1 MNNFSSQHRPSRRL
15 SSIRCRNR
23 RGQSLLSLMMLIF
36 LVIVPLFAIITFECA
51 RLYLAKQELQNA
63 SDAAVLAGTATLASS
78 DNVDPVQAHRDAVV
92 AAIKIFKANTVLG
105 QTLTNTTEV
114 TSLASLPCALDE
126 AKIFFEF
133 INPVTGK
140 VEPLSSPNGKVV
152 RASTSTTRGL
162 AFGDYVGIKT
172 LNVNAVSTGA
182 VPKLDLVIC
191 FDVSGSMDDQTP
203 VTFVKRKW
211 DATLGGGKNVYS
223 PVVGA
228 NGLMQGKIFD
238 ILKPAPTGSSLNACY
253 PQILTEAFWEA
264 QCYSSE
270 YLAQYYGVPG
280 LRSGGIYPEA
290 GKAPGNFPPG
300 TAPTFDGMKVFTDV
314 VVNIDG
320 NPSFGGASYGG
331 FSFPDVATLTEAA
344 RGNLESDSVYRSS
357 KANTAVTVS
366 PRPGYQKAY
375 FEAAAKQ
382 VKPMKDAQTALA
394 TMTQILNTDA
404 DVHFGFVAFDS
415 TIGTDAT
422 STETWYDLDDYAP
435 YGAKKGFP
443 IPHVGIDPA
452 AGRSAYTEVNNA
464 IDLCVPMGATNI
476 GGAVHSA
483 VEDLKSRSRLG
494 STKAIVL
501 FTDGEP
507 TVPSG
512 PLSSDPK
519 ANARMAAVEA
529 RDAGVALY
537 TVGLAQNPAI
547 IPDQTEILNDQ
558 QSDPTTGGMAA
569 IAGHGG
575 TFNLVTDSS
584 QLRQTFSKIARRLV
598 KLVSNQ

>member
-1 MNNFSSQHRPSRRL
+1 MNKVSSKQRNSWRR
-15 SSIRCRNR
+15 SE
-23 RGQSLLSLMMLIF
+23 RGQSLLLLMTLIF
-36 LVIVPLFAIITFECA
+36 FVIVPLLATITFEAA

-78 DNVDPVQAHRDAVV
+78 DNVDPLQAHNDAIT

-105 QTLTNTTEV
+105 QVLSNTT
-114 TSLASLPCALDE
+114 LASSTSNLTCDLGE
-126 AKIFFEF
+126 ARVFFEF
-133 INPVTGK
+133 INPITAA
-140 VEPLSSPNGKVV
+140 VEPLTSPNGKVV
-152 RASTSTTRGL
+152 RISSSTTSRL
-162 AFGDYVGIKT
+162 AFGDFVGIKT
-172 LNVNAVSTGA
+172 LSVNAVSTGA
-182 VPKLDLVIC
+182 VPKLDMVIC

-223 PVVGA
+223 LVTGA
-228 NGLMQGKIFD
+228 NGLMRGKIFD
-238 ILKPAPTGSSLNACY
+238 ILKPAVTGTSLNACY
-253 PQILTEAFWEA
+253 PQILTEAYWEA
-264 QCYSSE
+264 KAYSSE

-280 LRSGGIYPEA
+280 LRSGGVYPEA
-290 GKAPGNFPPG
+290 GKPPGNCPPG
-300 TAPTFDGMKVFTDV
+300 TAPTFDGMTVFTDV

-320 NPSFGGASYGG
+320 QPSFGGTSYGG
-331 FSFPDVATLTEAA
+331 YSFPDLATLTEAA

-357 KANTAVTVS
+357 RANTAVFVA
-366 PRPGYQKAY
+366 PRAGYQKAY

-382 VKPMKDAQTALA
+382 VKPMKDAQTALN

-415 TIGTDAT
+415 SVGTDAT
-422 STETWYDLDDYAP
+422 STETWYDIDDYAP
-435 YGAKKGFP
+435 YGARKGYP
-443 IPHVGIDPA
+443 IPHVHIDA
-452 AGRSAYTEVNNA
+452 TAGKTAYTEVNKA
-464 IDLCVPMGATNI
+464 IDSCVPMGATNI
-476 GGAVHSA
+476 GGAVHAA
-483 VEDLKSRSRLG
+483 VADLKSHSRLG

-512 PLSSDPK
+512 PLSTDPK

-547 IPDQTEILNDQ
+547 IPDQTEILNDKV
-558 QSDPTTGGMAA
+558 SDPTTGGMAG

-575 TFNLVTDSS
+575 TFSLVTDSS
-584 QLRQTFSKIARRLV
+584 QLRQTFAKIARRLV
-598 KLVSNQ
+598 KLVSN

>member
-1 MNNFSSQHRPSRRL
+1 M
-15 SSIRCRNR
+15 
-23 RGQSLLSLMMLIF
+23 LMMLIL
-36 LVIVPLFAIITFECA
+36 LVIVPLLSIITFEVA
-51 RLYLAKQELQNA
+51 RLYLAKQELQSA

-78 DNVDPVQAHRDAVV
+78 DNVDPLQAHKDAIE

-105 QTLTNTTEV
+105 QALSRTTQV
-114 TSLASLPCALDE
+114 VSLSNLSADLDE
-126 AKIFFEF
+126 ARVFFEF
-133 INPVTGK
+133 INPVTGA
-140 VEPLSSPNGKVV
+140 VEPMSSPNGKVV
-152 RASTSTTRGL
+152 RVSSSTTRTL
-162 AFGDYVGIKT
+162 AFGKYVGINT

-182 VPKLDLVIC
+182 VPKLDMVIC

-223 PVVGA
+223 LVTGA
-228 NGLMQGKIFD
+228 NGLMRGRIFD
-238 ILKPAPTGSSLNACY
+238 ILKPAATGSSLNACY
-253 PQILTEAFWEA
+253 PQILTEAYWEA
-264 QCYSSE
+264 KCYSSE

-290 GKAPGNFPPG
+290 GRAPGNFPPG

-320 NPSFGGASYGG
+320 QTTFAGASYGG
-331 FSFPDVATLTEAA
+331 FAFPDIATLTEAA
-344 RGNLESDSVYRSS
+344 RGNLESDTVYRSS
-357 KANTAVTVS
+357 KANTAVFVS
-366 PRPGYQKAY
+366 PRAGYQKAY

-382 VKPMKDAQTALA
+382 LKPMKEAQTALN

-415 TIGTDAT
+415 SVGSNAN

-443 IPHVGIDPA
+443 IPHVLIDA
-452 AGRSAYTEVNNA
+452 TAGKTAYAEVNKA
-464 IDLCVPMGATNI
+464 IDSCVPMGATNI

-483 VEDLKSRSRLG
+483 VEDLKSHSRLG
-494 STKAIVL
+494 STRAIVL

-537 TVGLAQNPAI
+537 TIGLAQNPTI
-547 IPDQTEILNDQ
+547 IPDQTDILNDKN
-558 QSDPTTGGMAA
+558 SDPTTGGMAA

-584 QLRQTFSKIARRLV
+584 ELRQTFAKIARRLV
-598 KLVSNQ
+598 KLVSN

>member
-1 MNNFSSQHRPSRRL
+1 MNKVSSKKRNSWRR
-15 SSIRCRNR
+15 SE
-23 RGQSLLSLMMLIF
+23 RGQSLLLLMTLIF
-36 LVIVPLFAIITFECA
+36 LVIVPLLATITFEA
-51 RLYLAKQELQNA
+51 SRLYLAKQELQNA

-78 DNVDPVQAHRDAVV
+78 DNVDPLQAHNDAIA

-105 QTLTNTTEV
+105 QALSNTN
-114 TSLASLPCALDE
+114 LASSTSNLSCDLGE
-126 AKIFFEF
+126 ARVFFEF
-133 INPVTGK
+133 INPITAA
-140 VEPLSSPNGKVV
+140 VEPLTSPNGKVV
-152 RASTSTTRGL
+152 RISSSTTSRL
-162 AFGDYVGIKT
+162 AFGDFVGIKT
-172 LNVNAVSTGA
+172 LSVNAVSTGA
-182 VPKLDLVIC
+182 VPKLDMVIC

-223 PVVGA
+223 LVTGA
-228 NGLMQGKIFD
+228 NGLMRGKIFD
-238 ILKPAPTGSSLNACY
+238 ILKPAVTGSSLNACY
-253 PQILTEAFWEA
+253 PQILTEAYWEA
-264 QCYSSE
+264 KAYSSE

-290 GKAPGNFPPG
+290 GKPPGNCPPG
-300 TAPTFDGMKVFTDV
+300 TAPTFDGMTVFTDV

-320 NPSFGGASYGG
+320 QPSFGGTSYGG
-331 FSFPDVATLTEAA
+331 YSFPDIATLTEAA

-357 KANTAVTVS
+357 RANTAVFVA
-366 PRPGYQKAY
+366 PRAGYQKAY

-382 VKPMKDAQTALA
+382 VKPMKDAQTALN

-415 TIGTDAT
+415 SVGTDAT
-422 STETWYDLDDYAP
+422 STETWYDIDDYAP
-435 YGAKKGFP
+435 YGAKKGYP
-443 IPHVGIDPA
+443 IPHVHIDA
-452 AGRSAYTEVNNA
+452 TAGKTAYTEVNNA
-464 IDLCVPMGATNI
+464 IDSCVPMGATNI
-476 GGAVHSA
+476 GGAVHAA
-483 VEDLKSRSRLG
+483 VEDLKSHSRLG

-512 PLSSDPK
+512 PLSTDPK

-547 IPDQTEILNDQ
+547 IPDQTEILNDKV
-558 QSDPTTGGMAA
+558 SDPTTGGMAG

-575 TFNLVTDSS
+575 TFSLVTDSS
-584 QLRQTFSKIARRLV
+584 QLRQTFAKIARRLV
-598 KLVSNQ
+598 KLVSN

>member
-1 MNNFSSQHRPSRRL
+1 MNNVSSKPRKSWRR
-15 SSIRCRNR
+15 SE
-23 RGQSLLSLMMLIF
+23 RGQSLLMLMMLIL
-36 LVIVPLFAIITFECA
+36 LVIVPLLSIITFEVA
-51 RLYLAKQELQNA
+51 RLYLAKQELQSA

-78 DNVDPVQAHRDAVV
+78 DNVDPLQAHKDAIE

-105 QTLTNTTEV
+105 QALSRTTQV
-114 TSLASLPCALDE
+114 VSLSNLSADLDE
-126 AKIFFEF
+126 ARVFFEF
-133 INPVTGK
+133 INPVTGA
-140 VEPLSSPNGKVV
+140 VEPMSSPNGKVV
-152 RASTSTTRGL
+152 RVSSSTTRTL
-162 AFGDYVGIKT
+162 AFAKYVGINT
-172 LNVNAVSTGA
+172 MNVNAVSTGA
-182 VPKLDLVIC
+182 VPKLDMVIC

-223 PVVGA
+223 LVTGA
-228 NGLMQGKIFD
+228 NGLMRGRIFD
-238 ILKPAPTGSSLNACY
+238 ILKPAATGSSLNACY
-253 PQILTEAFWEA
+253 PQILTEAYWEA
-264 QCYSSE
+264 KCYSSE

-290 GKAPGNFPPG
+290 GRAPGNFPPG

-320 NPSFGGASYGG
+320 QTTFAGASYGG
-331 FSFPDVATLTEAA
+331 FAFPDIATLTEAA

-357 KANTAVTVS
+357 KANTAVFVS
-366 PRPGYQKAY
+366 PRAGYQKAY

-382 VKPMKDAQTALA
+382 LRPMKEAQTALN

-415 TIGTDAT
+415 SVGSDAN

-435 YGAKKGFP
+435 YGAKKGYP
-443 IPHVGIDPA
+443 IPHVLIDA
-452 AGRSAYTEVNNA
+452 TAGKTAYAEVNKA
-464 IDLCVPMGATNI
+464 IDSCVPMGATNI

-483 VEDLKSRSRLG
+483 VEDLKSHSRLG
-494 STKAIVL
+494 STRAIVL

-537 TVGLAQNPAI
+537 TIGLAQNPTI
-547 IPDQTEILNDQ
+547 IPDQTDILNDKN
-558 QSDPTTGGMAA
+558 SDPTTGGMAA

-584 QLRQTFSKIARRLV
+584 ELRQTFAKIARRLV
-598 KLVSNQ
+598 KLVSN